1 MVLEHNEVHE
11 IRQGLDAVDAEDH
24 VNEEQGNFDP
34 PVDHNQVGDDNDEGH
49 DSDEEEEEGDS
60 LGSESEDSGGVEE
73 TLSDDLDVGME
84 GPVLTQSDKEQPGR
98 SFITSEEAKG
108 ATRQLFCEKIG
119 KKQRVFLD
127 NI

>member
-1 MVLEHNEVHE
+1 M
-11 IRQGLDAVDAEDH
+11 
-24 VNEEQGNFDP
+24 NEEQGNFDP
-34 PVDHNQVGDDNDEGH
+34 PVDYNQVGDDNDEGH

-84 GPVLTQSDKEQPGR
+84 GPVLQQTDKEQPPGR
-98 SFITSEEAKG
+98 RMLSLEEMKG